1 MAMKFDMHLH
11 TSRHSPDS
19 IMGPFE
25 MVRRAVEIG
34 LDGVVITE
42 HDWLWQEGELAELRA
57 AAPQLVI
64 LAGIEA
70 TTHDGDLL
78 IYGVTNPFGFRK
90 GMRMA
95 EACREA
101 HRQGGVAVAAH
112 PNRWG
117 QPFRDILAKYHPE
130 LDGIEMMSSNMDG
143 ELRRLAVELARDFP
157 HFARIGNSDAH
168 DLVTLGLC
176 YTEFEDTITDNPSLV
191 AAIRAKR
198 CQPRQRLATYGY
210 AKGQ

>member
-19 IMGPFE
+19 IMTPFD

-42 HDWLWQEGELAELRA
+42 HDWLWQERELDELRA
-57 AAPQLVI
+57 AAPKLVI

-70 TTHDGDLL
+70 TTREGDLL
-78 IYGVTNPFGFRK
+78 VYGVTNPFGFRK

-95 EACREA
+95 DACREA
-101 HRQGGVAVAAH
+101 HRQGGAAIAAH

-117 QPFRDILAKYHPE
+117 QRFREILAKHQPE

-143 ELRRLAVELARDFP
+143 ELRRLALELAQDYL

-176 YTEFEDTITDNPSLV
+176 YTEFEDRIDSNASLV
-191 AAIRAKR
+191 AAIRARR
-198 CQPRQRLATYGY
+198 CQPRQRLAAYGY
-210 AKGQ
+210 AKGE